1 MADEAIGRD
10 LEPLAGSARGG
21 SVHGSPD
28 RDCTHLA
35 SHSAPN
41 RSRSSER
48 AAHFK
53 SATPAGVSRGLEGG
67 TGLHAV
73 VAARRRHA
81 EREPKS
87 NRMAGPYGAW
97 FHLAQ
102 PIEAKPESA
111 LV

>member
-1 MADEAIGRD
+1 MADEATGCD
-10 LEPLAGSARGG
+10 LEPLAGNTSSHSVYG
-21 SVHGSPD
+21 SQD
-28 RDCTHLA
+28 RRCTHLA
-35 SHSAPN
+35 SHSAPD

-48 AAHFK
+48 AARFE
-53 SATPAGVSRGLEGG
+53 SATQAGVSRGLESG
-67 TGLHAV
+67 TGVNPV
-73 VAARRRHA
+73 VPVGRRHA
-81 EREPKS
+81 ERDPKS